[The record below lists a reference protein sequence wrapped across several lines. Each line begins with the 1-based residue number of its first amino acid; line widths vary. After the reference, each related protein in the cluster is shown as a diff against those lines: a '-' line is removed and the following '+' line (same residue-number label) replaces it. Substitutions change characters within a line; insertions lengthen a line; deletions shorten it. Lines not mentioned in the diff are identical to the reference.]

1 MRLIAAFV
9 LVFGFMATA
18 SAKPA
23 VDLGPP
29 VGSPAPAIG
38 TPLDSTGK
46 QRDLTSLMGEKG
58 LVLLF
63 VRSAAWC
70 PFCQAQLIDI
80 NGGLAGI
87 EKRGYRV
94 AGISYD
100 EPSIGAA
107 FVAKRGIAFPLLSD
121 PKSEIIDRY
130 GLRDPQYPPGH
141 LAHGVPRP
149 IILILDPEG
158 VVKAK
163 LYEASYMKR
172 PPVALVVETLDG
184 LAAR

>member
-18 SAKPA
+18 LAKPDS
-23 VDLGPP
+23 DLGPP
-29 VGSPAPAIG
+29 TGLPAPAIG
-38 TPLDSTGK
+38 TPLDSTGMR
-46 QRDLTSLMGEKG
+46 RDMTSLMGEKG

-70 PFCQAQLIDI
+70 PFCQAQLIEI
-80 NGGLAGI
+80 NGGLAEI

-94 AGISYD
+94 AGVSYD
-100 EPSIGAA
+100 ETSIGAA
-107 FVAKRGIAFPLLSD
+107 FVEKRGIAFPLLSD

-130 GLRDPQYPPGH
+130 GLRDPQYAPGH
-141 LAHGVPRP
+141 RAYGVPLP
-149 IILILDPEG
+149 IILILDSRG

-163 LYEASYMKR
+163 LYEASYTKR
-172 PPVALVVETLDG
+172 PPLGLVAETLDG